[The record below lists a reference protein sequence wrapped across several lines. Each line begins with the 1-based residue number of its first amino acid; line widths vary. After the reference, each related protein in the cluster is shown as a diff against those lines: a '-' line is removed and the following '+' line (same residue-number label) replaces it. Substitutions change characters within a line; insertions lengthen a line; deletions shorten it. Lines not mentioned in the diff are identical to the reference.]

1 MAFVFHSARSDY
13 IYEPESG
20 WGQIIFGPCQ
30 RSCQWGEESGLRG
43 GERLIAEESGR
54 RGGERLMA
62 NELRA
67 HGPRAPRG
75 SMANELRAGD
85 RSWRPHMAS
94 ELRGDRHLAS
104 ELRGDR
110 HLT

>member
-1 MAFVFHSARSDY
+1 MAFFILPDLTIYTSLSQDGAKLFSDPASDPVSGARKAGS
-13 IYEPESG
+13 
-20 WGQIIFGPCQ
+20 
-30 RSCQWGEESGLRG
+30 EESGL
-43 GERLIAEESGR
+43 

-85 RSWRPHMAS
+85 RTWQVSS
-94 ELRGDRHLAS
+94 ELVN
-104 ELRGDR
+104 
-110 HLT
+110 

>member
-1 MAFVFHSARSDY
+1 MANELMAN
-13 IYEPESG
+13 E
-20 WGQIIFGPCQ
+20 
-30 RSCQWGEESGLRG
+30 LRAG
-43 GERLIAEESGR
+43 DR
-54 RGGERLMA
+54 A

-94 ELRGDRHLAS
+94 ELRAGELRAGELRAGELHMAS

-110 HLT
+110 HLGK

>member
-1 MAFVFHSARSDY
+1 
-13 IYEPESG
+13 
-20 WGQIIFGPCQ
+20 
-30 RSCQWGEESGLRG
+30 
-43 GERLIAEESGR
+43 
-54 RGGERLMA
+54 MA

-94 ELRGDRHLAS
+94 ELRAGELRAGELRAGELHMAS

>member
-1 MAFVFHSARSDY
+1 
-13 IYEPESG
+13 
-20 WGQIIFGPCQ
+20 
-30 RSCQWGEESGLRG
+30 
-43 GERLIAEESGR
+43 
-54 RGGERLMA
+54 MA

-94 ELRGDRHLAS
+94 ELRGDRQTSSQANELRAGELRAGELHMAS

-110 HLT
+110 HLGK

>member
-1 MAFVFHSARSDY
+1 
-13 IYEPESG
+13 
-20 WGQIIFGPCQ
+20 
-30 RSCQWGEESGLRG
+30 
-43 GERLIAEESGR
+43 
-54 RGGERLMA
+54 MA

-94 ELRGDRHLAS
+94 ELRASELRAGELHMAS

-110 HLT
+110 HLV

>member
-1 MAFVFHSARSDY
+1 
-13 IYEPESG
+13 
-20 WGQIIFGPCQ
+20 
-30 RSCQWGEESGLRG
+30 
-43 GERLIAEESGR
+43 
-54 RGGERLMA
+54 MA

-94 ELRGDRHLAS
+94 ELRAGELRAGELYMAS

-110 HLT
+110 HLGK